1 MTNSSS
7 TPIGNSNVKQS
18 GGSMFPSLDNPYIKY
33 GLYVLVAI
41 TIMAIIY
48 YVYSRYYSSDKEKSS
63 SAKSRSRSKSKL
75 ENFEESASERLEKI
89 KENFENEENSQIMI
103 EDN

>member
-7 TPIGNSNVKQS
+7 TPIGGSNVKQS

-33 GLYVLVAI
+33 GLYVFVAI
-41 TIMAIIY
+41 LLVVIIY
-48 YVYSRYYSSDKEKSS
+48 YLYNRYYGSDKNKSS
-63 SAKSRSRSKSKL
+63 SAKSRSKSKL
-75 ENFEESASERLEKI
+75 ENFEESVSEHLENI

-103 EDN
+103 EG